1 MKAQDKH
8 NESARLKEL
17 EKYNIMDTPPEQEY
31 NDIIEL
37 ASKICDT
44 PISLISLIDL
54 NRQWFK
60 ANIGMKETETDRN
73 IAFCAHAIQN
83 DNIMVVED
91 AIADDRFKNNPL
103 VVNDPNIR
111 FYAGVPLTTSNGYNL
126 GTLCVIDKKPRVLTS
141 EQEFALKV
149 LGKQVI
155 AQLELRKMV
164 DSLEKANDE
173 VSLKNTEFAKINDT
187 NSKLLTI
194 IAHDLKSPLASLQ
207 SSLDMYDEKV
217 LSPEE
222 MIEVTHHVRQKLAKT
237 NELLDNLLNWAVSQF
252 IHERVDIQKFN
263 LNDLIKSVIKNSESL
278 IASKNNSVINNVNT
292 ELEIVNE
299 RNTIKFVLRNLLINA
314 NKFTKNGEIKFD
326 AVENDN
332 EIIIFLSDTGSGMDK
347 EQVSVLFDWNKRKST
362 PGTDGETGSG
372 LGLQVCNDMVKKL
385 GGKITVESALGK
397 GSKFSVV
404 IPKE

>member
-1 MKAQDKH
+1 MQTDKYS
-8 NESARLKEL
+8 ESARLKEL
-17 EKYNIMDTPPEQEY
+17 EKYNIMDTPPEQEFD
-31 NDIIEL
+31 DIAEL
-37 ASKICDT
+37 ASKICNT
-44 PISLISLIDL
+44 PISIVSFIDM
-54 NRQWFK
+54 NRQWYK
-60 ANIGMKETETDRN
+60 AKKGLENNEVSRN
-73 IAFCAHAIQN
+73 VAFCDYAIKS
-83 DNIMVVED
+83 DNVMVVED
-91 AIADDRFKNNPL
+91 AKKDDRFKDNPF
-103 VVNDPNIR
+103 VVNNPNIR

-126 GTLCVIDKKPRVLTS
+126 GTLCVIDMKPKVLNK

-155 AQLELRKMV
+155 AQVELRKMV
-164 DSLEKANDE
+164 HNLEKANDE

-222 MIEVTHHVRQKLAKT
+222 MVEVTHHVRQKLAKT

-252 IHERVDIQKFN
+252 IHEKVDIQKFN
-263 LNDLIKSVIKNSESL
+263 LSDLIKSVIKNSESL
-278 IASKNNSVINNVNT
+278 IASKNNSVINNVDAKV
-292 ELEIVNE
+292 EIVNE
-299 RNTIKFVLRNLLINA
+299 RNIIKFVLRNLLINA
-314 NKFTKNGEIKFD
+314 NKFTKNGEIKFE

-332 EIIIFLSDTGSGMDK
+332 EVTIFVSDTGSGMDK

-362 PGTDGETGSG
+362 PGTDGEIGSG